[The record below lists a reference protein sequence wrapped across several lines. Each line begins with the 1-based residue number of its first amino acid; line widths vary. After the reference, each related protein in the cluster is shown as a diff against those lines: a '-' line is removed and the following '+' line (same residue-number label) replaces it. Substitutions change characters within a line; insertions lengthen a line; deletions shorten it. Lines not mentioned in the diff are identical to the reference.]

1 MKRIAAIAIGAGALL
16 ANVSHAQVVV
26 EQPWTRATGPAQKA
40 GGAFM
45 TLKSDKP
52 VSLVGASSP
61 AAKIVEI
68 HEMKMD
74 NNVMKMQAVPQLD
87 VVPGKATE
95 LKPGSYHIMMIDLA
109 KPFVA
114 GETVPITLEFKGA
127 DGKIT
132 KQEVKAEVR
141 DTSGGAAKK

>member
-1 MKRIAAIAIGAGALL
+1 MKKLSLLAAILVSAS
-16 ANVSHAQVVV
+16 ANAQVVV
-26 EQPWTRATGPAQKA
+26 EQPWTRATMPAQKA

-61 AAKIVEI
+61 AAKMVEI
-68 HEMKMD
+68 HEMKME

-127 DGKIT
+127 DGKVT